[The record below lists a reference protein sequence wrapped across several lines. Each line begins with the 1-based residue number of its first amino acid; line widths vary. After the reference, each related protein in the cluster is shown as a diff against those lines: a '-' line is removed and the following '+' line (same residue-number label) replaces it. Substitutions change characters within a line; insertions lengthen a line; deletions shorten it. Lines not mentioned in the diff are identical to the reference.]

1 MFTVTCVCNCG
12 EKLGES
18 SPELSFTVTRL
29 AITVEFLDR
38 LDLEVDQEFLFF
50 KRTVN
55 KKSDLD
61 Y

>member
-12 EKLGES
+12 EKLRES

-38 LDLEVDQEFLFF
+38 LDLEVDQEFLFL
-50 KRTVN
+50 REP
-55 KKSDLD
+55 S
-61 Y
+61 